1 MCNKFRQWKNKKR
14 CKIVR
19 AGKGLAPYLNNN
31 LFDLFPLILQQY
43 QINLFISTIL
53 KNFDNSIVKEKN
65 NETPNNN
72 IVTIKR
78 KDSKKSVKV
87 SKNIKSLRIINNN
100 VRNKREYVEIK
111 LILCES
117 IFSKIYYKLL
127 TLKLTPLF
135 NNDNNYFILFDGLFY
150 RHKHTIV
157 TMIDYEKNKQAEEKL
172 FAVSEPELEKNSE
185 AYSIPLKK
193 YNICKLINVMQCQK
207 YHHHLIILL
216 NYIAYIFL

>member
-1 MCNKFRQWKNKKR
+1 M
-14 CKIVR
+14 
-19 AGKGLAPYLNNN
+19 
-31 LFDLFPLILQQY
+31 
-43 QINLFISTIL
+43 

-135 NNDNNYFILFDGLFY
+135 N
-150 RHKHTIV
+150 
-157 TMIDYEKNKQAEEKL
+157 
-172 FAVSEPELEKNSE
+172 
-185 AYSIPLKK
+185 
-193 YNICKLINVMQCQK
+193 
-207 YHHHLIILL
+207 LL
-216 NYIAYIFL
+216 